1 LIIDYK
7 TKLNRLEIRA
17 RNSYTVNEV
26 YKKDL
31 NSFEITNFLKSQ
43 KKIPIKNII
52 NVIKISKD
60 NNLPIGY
67 VMKSVNSNDIVGF
80 VGTLFS
86 QKKNQEPVCNIHS
99 WIVHPLHRLYSFFLI
114 SKLLKKKALLTA
126 LTPVVSLKGL
136 LTKLG
141 FRKKIIYE
149 KFLLNLIPFS
159 LRQNRFEIIKIN
171 NQNNLIEIELMNKTL
186 NENILLA
193 GSISIKKKI
202 KVFKL
207 LSVNKIN
214 IFQENFSEII
224 NLISSQ
230 FNLFFFSEYILDES
244 RNFTPIKNI
253 LSFRKKREIF
263 LKPGFI
269 IDKNDL
275 FYSDLA
281 F

>member
-1 LIIDYK
+1 MIIDYK
-7 TKLNRLEIRA
+7 TKLNKLEIRA
-17 RNSYTVNEV
+17 KNSYTVNEV

-52 NVIKISKD
+52 SVIKISKD

-67 VMKSVNSNDIVGF
+67 VMKSTNSNNIVGF

-86 QKKNQEPVCNIHS
+86 KKKNEELICNIHS

-126 LTPVVSLKGL
+126 LTPVVSLTGL

-141 FRKKIIYE
+141 FQKKIIYE

-159 LRQNRFEIIKIN
+159 LRQNKFQIIKIN

-186 NENILLA
+186 NKNILLI
-193 GSISIKKKI
+193 GSVSIKKKI

-224 NLISSQ
+224 NLISSK
-230 FNLFFFSEYILDES
+230 FNLFLFSEYILDQS
-244 RNFTPIKNI
+244 KNFIPIKNI

-263 LKPGFI
+263 LKPGFA

>member
-1 LIIDYK
+1 MIIDYK

-86 QKKNQEPVCNIHS
+86 QKKNQELVCNIHS

-149 KFLLNLIPFS
+149 KFLLNIIPFS
-159 LRQNRFEIIKIN
+159 LRQNRFQIIKIN

>member
-1 LIIDYK
+1 MIIDYK

-52 NVIKISKD
+52 NVIKVSKD

-86 QKKNQEPVCNIHS
+86 QKKNQELVCNIHS

-149 KFLLNLIPFS
+149 KFLLNIIPFS
-159 LRQNRFEIIKIN
+159 LRQNRFQIIKIN

-207 LSVNKIN
+207 LSVDKIN

>member
-1 LIIDYK
+1 MIIDYK
-7 TKLNRLEIRA
+7 TKLNKLEIRA
-17 RNSYTVNEV
+17 KNSYTVNEV

-52 NVIKISKD
+52 SVIKISKD
-60 NNLPIGY
+60 TNLPIGY
-67 VMKSVNSNDIVGF
+67 VMKSANSNDIVGF

-86 QKKNQEPVCNIHS
+86 KKKNEELICNIHS

-141 FRKKIIYE
+141 FQKKIIYE

-159 LRQNRFEIIKIN
+159 LRQNKFQIIKIN
-171 NQNNLIEIELMNKTL
+171 NQNNLIEIELVNKTL
-186 NENILLA
+186 NENILLI
-193 GSISIKKKI
+193 GSVSIKKKI

-224 NLISSQ
+224 NLISSK
-230 FNLFFFSEYILDES
+230 FNLFLFSEYILDQS
-244 RNFTPIKNI
+244 KNFIPIKNI

-263 LKPGFI
+263 LKPGFA

>member
-1 LIIDYK
+1 MIIDYK

-230 FNLFFFSEYILDES
+230 FNLFFF
-244 RNFTPIKNI
+244 
-253 LSFRKKREIF
+253 FRIH
-263 LKPGFI
+263 P
-269 IDKNDL
+269 
-275 FYSDLA
+275 
-281 F
+281 